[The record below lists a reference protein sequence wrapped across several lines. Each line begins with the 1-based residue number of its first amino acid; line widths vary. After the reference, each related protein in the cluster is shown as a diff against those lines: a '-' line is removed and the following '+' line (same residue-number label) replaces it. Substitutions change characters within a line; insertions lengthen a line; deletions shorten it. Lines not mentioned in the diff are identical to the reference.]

1 MALMEPSCQWGPGS
15 SPSSWHWPR
24 CLQAFI
30 SSLSLWNGDSDICWP
45 DPPYSELV
53 KSQMEVAFLMR
64 NACSQ
69 EWSYHHFGTE
79 TKKRYQTDVPPHMEN
94 PAVWKEA
101 LWTLPNQGPSCHNS
115 HVEMSAERT
124 VNSTNVW
131 FTCKQVF
138 AFFFLESF
146 LKVLKGGLILSNFRG
161 AVSFLYYLT

>member
-1 MALMEPSCQWGPGS
+1 MALMEPSCQLGPGS

-24 CLQAFI
+24 CLQALI
-30 SSLSLWNGDSDICWP
+30 SSLSLWNGDSDIYWP

-64 NACSQ
+64 NACPQ

-79 TKKRYQTDVPPHMEN
+79 TKKRYQTDVPPHMEKPCCVERSSLN
-94 PAVWKEA
+94 PSKPRTQLSQFTRWDGAD
-101 LWTLPNQGPSCHNS
+101 C
-115 HVEMSAERT
+115 T
-124 VNSTNVW
+124 VNSTNFW